1 MKQYTK
7 QTSTLCFTVKNKLRG
22 LNTTFNN
29 NIGMIRQMLQAKAAE
44 IAALKETK
52 GQLAAILGVVSA
64 VGAVTVFLII
74 LTVYGSIKTN
84 LNTEVF
90 DTGTNNLINLLPL
103 VMVGAVIVAIVFG
116 SLLAVIIRA

>member
-1 MKQYTK
+1 VVEYYINMITD
-7 QTSTLCFTVKNKLRG
+7 FVKS
-22 LNTTFNN
+22 
-29 NIGMIRQMLQAKAAE
+29 KAAE

-74 LTVYGSIKTN
+74 LTVYGSVQDN
-84 LNTEVF
+84 LNLDLF
-90 DTGTNNLINLLPL
+90 DSGTQNLINLLPL
-103 VMVGAVIVAIVFG
+103 VMVGSVIVAIVFG

>member
-1 MKQYTK
+1 MITD
-7 QTSTLCFTVKNKLRG
+7 FVK
-22 LNTTFNN
+22 
-29 NIGMIRQMLQAKAAE
+29 AKAAE

-74 LTVYGSIKTN
+74 LTVYGSVQDN
-84 LNTEVF
+84 LNLDLF
-90 DTGTNNLINLLPL
+90 DSGTQNLINLLPL
-103 VMVGAVIVAIVFG
+103 VMVGSVIVAIVFG

>member
-1 MKQYTK
+1 MITDY
-7 QTSTLCFTVKNKLRG
+7 VK
-22 LNTTFNN
+22 T
-29 NIGMIRQMLQAKAAE
+29 KAAE

-74 LTVYGSIKTN
+74 LTVYGSVQDN
-84 LNTEVF
+84 LNLDLF
-90 DTGTNNLINLLPL
+90 DSGTQNLINLLPL
-103 VMVGAVIVAIVFG
+103 VMVGSVIVAIVFG

>member
-1 MKQYTK
+1 MKG
-7 QTSTLCFTVKNKLRG
+7 F
-22 LNTTFNN
+22 
-29 NIGMIRQMLQAKAAE
+29 IQAKAAE
-44 IAALKETK
+44 IAALKEAK

-74 LTVYGSIKTN
+74 LTVYGSIRAN
-84 LNTEVF
+84 LNTDVF

>member
-1 MKQYTK
+1 MVTDFIK
-7 QTSTLCFTVKNKLRG
+7 S
-22 LNTTFNN
+22 
-29 NIGMIRQMLQAKAAE
+29 KAAE

-74 LTVYGSIKTN
+74 LTVYGSVQDN
-84 LNTEVF
+84 LNLELF
-90 DTGTNNLINLLPL
+90 DSGTQNLINLLPL
-103 VMVGAVIVAIVFG
+103 VMVGSVIVAIVFG

>member
-1 MKQYTK
+1 MITD
-7 QTSTLCFTVKNKLRG
+7 FVKS
-22 LNTTFNN
+22 
-29 NIGMIRQMLQAKAAE
+29 KAAE

-74 LTVYGSIKTN
+74 LTVYGSVQDN
-84 LNTEVF
+84 LNLDLF
-90 DTGTNNLINLLPL
+90 DSGTQNLINLLPL
-103 VMVGAVIVAIVFG
+103 VMVGSVIVAIVFG

>member
-1 MKQYTK
+1 MKGFIQ
-7 QTSTLCFTVKNKLRG
+7 V
-22 LNTTFNN
+22 
-29 NIGMIRQMLQAKAAE
+29 KAAE
-44 IAALKETK
+44 IAALKEAK

-74 LTVYGSIKTN
+74 LTVYGSIRAN
-84 LNTEVF
+84 LNTDVF

>member
-1 MKQYTK
+1 MITD
-7 QTSTLCFTVKNKLRG
+7 FVKS
-22 LNTTFNN
+22 
-29 NIGMIRQMLQAKAAE
+29 KAAE

-74 LTVYGSIKTN
+74 LTVYGSVQDN
-84 LNTEVF
+84 LNLELF
-90 DTGTNNLINLLPL
+90 DSGTQNLINLLPL
-103 VMVGAVIVAIVFG
+103 VMVGSVIVAIVFG

>member
-1 MKQYTK
+1 M
-7 QTSTLCFTVKNKLRG
+7 VK
-22 LNTTFNN
+22 
-29 NIGMIRQMLQAKAAE
+29 AKAAE

-84 LNTEVF
+84 LNTAVF